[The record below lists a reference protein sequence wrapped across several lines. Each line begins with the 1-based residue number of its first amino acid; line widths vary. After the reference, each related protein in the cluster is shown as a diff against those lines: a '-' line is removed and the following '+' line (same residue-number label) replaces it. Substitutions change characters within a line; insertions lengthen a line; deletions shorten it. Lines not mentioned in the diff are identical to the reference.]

1 MGETRSS
8 RRYAG
13 DVRNNFAA
21 SDEKPTFNRQ
31 RCDERKWMKP
41 EGKRGVEG
49 GGVGGGRWWMGE
61 ARWKKKAQGEDTT
74 TGVDAAAEAT
84 N

>member
-41 EGKRGVEG
+41 EGKRGVGDG
-49 GGVGGGRWWMGE
+49 GWARHDGKRKPRERIRRRGWMLQRRRRTE
-61 ARWKKKAQGEDTT
+61 ITARR
-74 TGVDAAAEAT
+74 
-84 N
+84 